1 MANLSSAQGT
11 LMVRTADL
19 DALVAF
25 LILHQWSNSEAYY
38 DTTINE
44 LGVITSDSLLDAF
57 EAIKANV
64 ITTIHQNRSFLDEPA
79 SVRLDFSGTG
89 RWTFENNIDYVFK
102 WIDYNFKSAPKEVQ
116 KVLEPLKDLIEKNWY
131 ELEYDFVDEEMGCG
145 ALYEASILI
154 DKKSHRDLSSELN
167 VCVSNMTCYDYT
179 VENLEELGFS
189 AEHLSELEVAE

>member
-25 LILHQWSNSEAYY
+25 LILHQWSNSGAYY
-38 DTTINE
+38 DTTIDE
-44 LGVITSDSLLDAF
+44 LGVITSDGLLDAF

-64 ITTIHQNRSFLDEPA
+64 ITTIRKNRSFLDEPA
-79 SVRLDFSGTG
+79 SVRLDFWGTG

-154 DKKSHRDLSSELN
+154 DKEPQKDLSSELN
-167 VCVSNMTCYDYT
+167 VCVSNKTCYDYT
-179 VENLEELGFS
+179 VENLEQLGFS
-189 AEHLSELEVAE
+189 EEHLLELEAE